1 MPKGFCMHWPCYSS
15 RYLNGLRLPFQPLS
29 KFWQCVSSG
38 TAANDNVLVET
49 VFHEGVS
56 VADRQF
62 GQ

>member
-1 MPKGFCMHWPCYSS
+1 MPKGFCMHWPCYSL